1 MGKRLQS
8 TALAGKFPKQTGKQS
23 GNRGLRWAEP
33 EILQRA
39 FFELGETTPPKMP
52 DSIES
57 IAPCAGNGKIPR
69 KNIEGKYAILCVM
82 TLQQLRYADAVAA
95 TGSISEA
102 ARRLFVTQPTLTESL
117 RSLEEEL
124 RVAIFTRSSHGV
136 AVTREGEEFL
146 ASARQILD
154 DAARI
159 QEKYTG
165 KAVRRPQF
173 AVSCQ
178 HYAFAVEAFM
188 EVVKTCEVDRYDFTL
203 RETVTSEII
212 DDVARH
218 RSEIGILYLSK
229 RNERAIAK
237 ILRRE
242 ELEFEELFTAK
253 PHVFCA
259 KRHPLAK
266 KRSVLPSDLDDYP
279 YLTYEQGEENALY
292 FAEEVMPAI
301 DRKKNIRVR
310 DRATM
315 TKLVLGLDG
324 YTVSS
329 GANSKMYSSD
339 IVAIPLEIEDSI
351 RVGIIRRQGI
361 ALSSPGRT
369 FVTAIRNHAH

>member
-1 MGKRLQS
+1 
-8 TALAGKFPKQTGKQS
+8 
-23 GNRGLRWAEP
+23 
-33 EILQRA
+33 
-39 FFELGETTPPKMP
+39 
-52 DSIES
+52 
-57 IAPCAGNGKIPR
+57 
-69 KNIEGKYAILCVM
+69 M
-82 TLQQLRYADAVAA
+82 TLQQLKYADAVAEC
-95 TGSISEA
+95 GSLSEA
-102 ARRLFVTQPTLTESL
+102 ARQMFVTQPTLTESL
-117 RSLEEEL
+117 RALEEEL
-124 RVAIFTRSSHGV
+124 RVAIFTRSSRGV
-136 AVTREGEEFL
+136 SVTREGEEFL

-188 EVVKTCEVDRYDFTL
+188 EVVKACGAESYDFTL

-229 RNERAIAK
+229 RNERAITK
-237 ILRRE
+237 ILRKE
-242 ELEFEELFTAK
+242 ELSFEELFVAK
-253 PHVFCA
+253 PHVFLGR
-259 KRHPLAK
+259 RHPLAK
-266 KRSVLPSDLDDYP
+266 KKSIKPHELDDYP
-279 YLTYEQGEENALY
+279 YLTYEQGVENALY

-315 TKLVLGLDG
+315 TKLLLGLNG

-329 GANSKMYSSD
+329 GASSKMYSSD
-339 IVAIPLEIEDSI
+339 IIAIPIKLDDSI
-351 RVGIIRRQGI
+351 RVGLVRCAGLP
-361 ALSSPGRT
+361 LSAAGKT
-369 FVTAIRNHAH
+369 FVAAVRQKVPQ